1 MAASI
6 RQPEQMLSGRVPMSA
21 RLEAI
26 VELAERGDILCDV
39 GCDHAHVPI
48 RLLQS
53 GCYRRA
59 IGMDVIAGPLGKAAG
74 NLSLYGMEDLVE
86 LRLSNGLDAFSAGE
100 ADTLV
105 ITGMGG
111 TLMEDILLRQPE
123 KTASFSALVLGPQ
136 SDPEKVRAALRRLGF
151 IIKKEKLIFEDGKY
165 YPVIRAESEEN
176 PDARVF
182 DTVPAIS
189 KEAILGEVLSNEAL
203 SKELLSDEAVSGEA
217 LSKETLS
224 KETGEGIQDLR
235 LQAQDMFGPVL
246 LENRDPVLLEFLTR
260 RTAVLERILCSIRQA
275 ARDTCKD
282 PVLVQRHLARQCEI
296 EHDLAVFKAALTV
309 YDKGTDS
316 K

>member
-1 MAASI
+1 
-6 RQPEQMLSGRVPMSA
+6 MSA

-151 IIKKEKLIFEDGKY
+151 LIKKEKLIFEDGKY

-176 PDARVF
+176 PDAWEF
-182 DTVPAIS
+182 NTLPAIS
-189 KEAILGEVLSNEAL
+189 NETILGEVLSNEAL

-217 LSKETLS
+217 LSKEALSKETLS
-224 KETGEGIQDLR
+224 KETGGGIQDLR

>member
-6 RQPEQMLSGRVPMSA
+6 RQAEQMLSGRVPMSA

-165 YPVIRAESEEN
+165 YPVIRAESGEN
-176 PDARVF
+176 PDAREF
-182 DTVPAIS
+182 NTLPAIS
-189 KEAILGEVLSNEAL
+189 NETILG
-203 SKELLSDEAVSGEA
+203 ELLSDEAVSGEA
-217 LSKETLS
+217 LSKEALSKETLS
-224 KETGEGIQDLR
+224 KETGGGIQDLR

>member
-6 RQPEQMLSGRVPMSA
+6 RQAEQMLSGRVPMSA

-151 IIKKEKLIFEDGKY
+151 IIKREKLIFEDGKY
-165 YPVIRAESEEN
+165 YPVIRAESGEN

-182 DTVPAIS
+182 NTLPAIS

-224 KETGEGIQDLR
+224 KETGGGIQDLR

-246 LENRDPVLLEFLTR
+246 LKNRDPVLLEFLTR

-309 YDKGTDS
+309 YDKDTDS
-316 K
+316 I